1 MRSLLVVIVDE
12 ARGRGEHPT
21 LSQRSPSRSSTPA
34 GPARTRTRT
43 DSDRW
48 TNEGGSVGP
57 DARGLDQATAG
68 R

>member
-1 MRSLLVVIVDE
+1 MRSLLVVIVAE
-12 ARGRGEHPT
+12 ARGRGEQHPT
-21 LSQRSPSRSSTPA
+21 LSQRSPSRSSMPA
-34 GPARTRTRT
+34 GPARTRT

-48 TNEGGSVGP
+48 TNEGGSGGP